1 MKRLTVYYA
10 IHHGMVLPTRAGQSA
25 ALTAAGQLRAR
36 MRRPGERRTYGQ
48 QLLAEHAAYYAKQ
61 PLVLPGPAQRLGGVE
76 KYQLVQGQRVR
87 KRDHRERAARLRA
100 DMI

>member
-1 MKRLTVYYA
+1 MQCLMRKSYFRLLRLFSLLT
-10 IHHGMVLPTRAGQSA
+10 MRTLRVLRSR
-25 ALTAAGQLRAR
+25 QLRAR